1 MKEAIVDRWIAGEK
15 LAKLLEL
22 WVNGLELD
30 WSKLYRGAKPQR
42 ITLPAYPFAKER
54 YWIDTPAGR
63 HGTAAGAAAAV
74 LHPLLH
80 SNTSDLSEQRYSSTF
95 TGDEFFL
102 TDHRIRTDGRAGHRI
117 LPGVAYLEMARAAIE
132 QASPVQPEP
141 RILELHDTVWLRP
154 VVVTAPREVSIALS
168 ATDSGRVDYEIYSM
182 EAGQETVHC
191 QGHAV
196 FSRQSTPARLDLE
209 QLGRQ
214 MRQGR
219 LDAADVYAVCATM
232 GLEYGPAHQ
241 GITAVDLGEKQLL
254 AQLRVPAV
262 VETDQQ
268 AYVLHPSLMD
278 SALQASIGLIVDLD
292 HVPTRP
298 PVPFAMES
306 LRIVSA
312 CTQGMVAWV
321 RDSSG
326 SKPGDRTIKV
336 DIDLCD
342 LQGNVCVQ
350 MRGFTSRVLEGDA
363 QSTQPHFDA
372 GWDESLIAE
381 VANRRVS
388 VDAAVELG

>member
-1 MKEAIVDRWIAGEK
+1 
-15 LAKLLEL
+15 
-22 WVNGLELD
+22 
-30 WSKLYRGAKPQR
+30 
-42 ITLPAYPFAKER
+42 
-54 YWIDTPAGR
+54 
-63 HGTAAGAAAAV
+63 
-74 LHPLLH
+74 
-80 SNTSDLSEQRYSSTF
+80 
-95 TGDEFFL
+95 
-102 TDHRIRTDGRAGHRI
+102 
-117 LPGVAYLEMARAAIE
+117 
-132 QASPVQPEP
+132 
-141 RILELHDTVWLRP
+141 
-154 VVVTAPREVSIALS
+154 
-168 ATDSGRVDYEIYSM
+168 
-182 EAGQETVHC
+182 
-191 QGHAV
+191 
-196 FSRQSTPARLDLE
+196 
-209 QLGRQ
+209 
-214 MRQGR
+214 
-219 LDAADVYAVCATM
+219 M

-312 CTQGMVAWV
+312 CTQRMVAWV

-372 GWDESLIAE
+372 GLYESLIAD
-381 VANRRVS
+381 VADRRVS
-388 VDAAVELG
+388 VDAAVEFGL